1 MKKPVLIGASLVLA
15 TSILGACGKESSTAN
30 AENQKIT
37 QSQVADITLNG
48 ERLSN
53 KKIKEYREEYMQ
65 AGKYVGMN
73 KDTQAVIKHMILKD
87 GMMKD
92 LGVTQK
98 DIDNIYEKAVK
109 DGAPSVKLDGKKV
122 VAKGVVL
129 EMVFEDAY
137 GKKYLSTSSTTD
149 SLAKKKMTKEDEK
162 GFKNHISTMKEDH
175 PIGDYSYVYLFYLAQ
190 KYDLMDTDKYQ
201 QDLLNKADIKGVKLP
216 KLKTDEIIF

>member
-137 GKKYLSTSSTTD
+137 GKKYLSTS
-149 SLAKKKMTKEDEK
+149 KH
-162 GFKNHISTMKEDH
+162 NR
-175 PIGDYSYVYLFYLAQ
+175 
-190 KYDLMDTDKYQ
+190 
-201 QDLLNKADIKGVKLP
+201 
-216 KLKTDEIIF
+216 